1 MSQHQN
7 DESSRLLC
15 FRLFDRAELWLS
27 NAPKTTLAAL
37 FDAARTWPQKVEH
50 NGSEYLVIEKNVLRN
65 WECPMDSTEMAR
77 HFSRNALEPLEVE
90 ERPKSGPGP
99 ETFPGKTK

>member
-15 FRLFDRAELWLS
+15 FRLFDRAELWVS
-27 NAPKTTLAAL
+27 NKPKTTLAAL
-37 FDAARTWPQKVEH
+37 LDAAKTWPQKVEH
-50 NGSEYLVIEKNVLRN
+50 GGSEFLVIEKSVLRN

-77 HFSRNALEPLEVE
+77 HFSRNALDPLEID
-90 ERPKSGPGP
+90 ERPEGAPER
-99 ETFPGKTK
+99 ETFPGKVR